1 MAIPSIQ
8 RSLTKIFNRSLTQAH
23 IKEQQQAQINRL
35 QTLNEHKSAKKSKRQ
50 VQIRGV
56 LTIQDANRAI
66 KKRATAEEKRAE
78 KKRLKELH
86 EAPLGSMPP
95 PLSESDERAI
105 DRNIILNVVE
115 QAYPRR
121 SDPNLIRWVEDRV

>member
-1 MAIPSIQ
+1 M
-8 RSLTKIFNRSLTQAH
+8 
-23 IKEQQQAQINRL
+23 QIG
-35 QTLNEHKSAKKSKRQ
+35 
-50 VQIRGV
+50 GV
-56 LTIQDANRAI
+56 LTVQDANRAI

-78 KKRLKELH
+78 KKRLKELRQ
-86 EAPLGSMPP
+86 APLGSMPP